1 MMISSSIINTISI
14 RLVPPLSLSSSSSS
28 NKTFFKCRSSSSN
41 NNSDDNNFKDALS
54 GMMGEQVEELL
65 SREENKVLMD
75 RLEKASQRVENA
87 KTELAYIQKQ
97 ELALKQFKDYTQQLE
112 GKASQIAQSQREISE
127 AKAMLEEAERNL
139 LLNGT
144 RGGGAQEQE
153 IDRDEERLES
163 LKAASISALVGTFS
177 WLPLCFAQS
186 TTTTQLL
193 LSLAVNFISCALFG
207 VTFRYTVRTNLD
219 DFQLKTGVAAAFAVV
234 KGLAIL
240 SAGPLLELNFQSLL
254 SYASDGTIYV
264 SENLV
269 IFLSAAISLDYC
281 LKTRLLSPFPI
292 DRTG

>member
-28 NKTFFKCRSSSSN
+28 GKTFFKCRSSNN

-87 KTELAYIQKQ
+87 KTELAFIQKQ

-139 LLNGT
+139 LLNG
-144 RGGGAQEQE
+144 RGEQEQE

-193 LSLAVNFISCALFG
+193 LSLAINFISCALFG

-234 KGLAIL
+234 KGNQLTMQCIIY
-240 SAGPLLELNFQSLL
+240 SLL
-254 SYASDGTIYV
+254 NMFKSYNQL
-264 SENLV
+264 NLNKLCCNV
-269 IFLSAAISLDYC
+269 
-281 LKTRLLSPFPI
+281 TV
-292 DRTG
+292 

>member
-14 RLVPPLSLSSSSSS
+14 RVRVVPPLSLSSSSSSSS
-28 NKTFFKCRSSSSN
+28 NKTFFKCRNSNSSN
-41 NNSDDNNFKDALS
+41 SNNSSDDNDFKDALS

-87 KTELAYIQKQ
+87 KTELAFIQKQ

-139 LLNGT
+139 LLNG
-144 RGGGAQEQE
+144 RRRGGAQEQE

-163 LKAASISALVGTFS
+163 LKAASISALAGTFS

-193 LSLAVNFISCALFG
+193 LSLAINFISCALFG

-234 KGLAIL
+234 KGNQLTMTMQCIIY
-240 SAGPLLELNFQSLL
+240 SLL
-254 SYASDGTIYV
+254 NMFKSYDQL
-264 SENLV
+264 NLNKLCCNV
-269 IFLSAAISLDYC
+269 
-281 LKTRLLSPFPI
+281 TV
-292 DRTG
+292 

>member
-28 NKTFFKCRSSSSN
+28 GKTFFKCRSSNNSSNNN

-87 KTELAYIQKQ
+87 KTELAFIQKQ

-139 LLNGT
+139 LLNGRR
-144 RGGGAQEQE
+144 RGEAQEQE

-193 LSLAVNFISCALFG
+193 LSLAINFISCALFG

-234 KGLAIL
+234 KGNQLTMTMQCIIY
-240 SAGPLLELNFQSLL
+240 SLL
-254 SYASDGTIYV
+254 NMFKFYNQL
-264 SENLV
+264 NLNKLCCNV
-269 IFLSAAISLDYC
+269 
-281 LKTRLLSPFPI
+281 TV
-292 DRTG
+292 